1 MAKLDRNKPA
11 PPEHRLNEQIRGVE
25 IRLVG
30 EAEELLAMSQQLGET
45 IEIGVHSTRK
55 VLDWAE
61 KLVIDLIEI
70 SPNAAPPVC
79 RLMDY
84 KKFLYDR
91 RKREKEQKAKQV
103 KVVLKEIRF
112 SPNTD
117 DHDFEFKLK
126 HAQNFLEEGSKV
138 KTYVQFKGRAIVFK
152 DRGFDLL
159 KRFLQGLAE
168 YGDADYAPKLE
179 ERRMHCTISPKKVI
193 KKKTETS
200 EEASKELVKD
210 KE

>member
-1 MAKLDRNKPA
+1 MAKLDRNKPTA
-11 PPEHRLNEQIRGVE
+11 PEHRLNEQIRVAE

-30 EAEELLAMSQQLGET
+30 EAEELQAMSQQLGET
-45 IEIGVHSTRK
+45 VEIGVHYTRK

-61 KLVIDLIEI
+61 KLAIDLIEI

-91 RKREKEQKAKQV
+91 KKREKEQKSKQV

-152 DRGFDLL
+152 DRGLDLL
-159 KRFLQGLAE
+159 TRFLQGLAE

-179 ERRMHCTISPKKVI
+179 ERRMHCTISPKKNM
-193 KKKTETS
+193 KKKAEATE
-200 EEASKELVKD
+200 EISKEPAKD

>member
-1 MAKLDRNKPA
+1 LAKLDRNKPTA
-11 PPEHRLNEQIRGVE
+11 PEHRLNEQIRVVE

-30 EAEELLAMSQQLGET
+30 EPEELQEMSQQVGET
-45 IEIGVHSTRK
+45 IDIGIHNTRK

-61 KLVIDLIEI
+61 KLAIDLIEI

-91 RKREKEQKAKQV
+91 KKREKEQKAKQV

-117 DHDFEFKLK
+117 DHDFDFKLK

-168 YGDADYAPKLE
+168 FGDPDYPPKLE

-193 KKKTETS
+193 VPAKKKTEQA
-200 EEASKELVKD
+200 EEIKEIPKI
-210 KE
+210 